1 EGAGPGF
8 AALERQKG
16 MFSLLPFGPEEM
28 RRLREDHAI
37 YGTETG
43 RINVAG
49 LTAAQV
55 GPLAR
60 ALKQV
65 AVPARHASA
74 A

>member
-1 EGAGPGF
+1 
-8 AALERQKG
+8 
-16 MFSLLPFGPEEM
+16 M

-60 ALKQV
+60 ALRQV
-65 AVPARHASA
+65 ATPARRASA